1 MKEQTIE
8 HFLADLSAKQST
20 PGAGG
25 AAALV
30 AALGSS
36 LGSMV
41 GNFTIG
47 KKNYQAVETEVKKIV
62 EELEQIKLELEG
74 LIQKDADAFYPL
86 AQAYKLPKETPAE
99 IEYKEKVME
108 EALEGATIVPIDIM
122 KNAVRAIELLERV
135 AEIGNTRLT
144 ADAGTGIV
152 FCKAALE
159 GASLS
164 VYINTTEMQNKQK
177 RHLLNLEAER
187 LVEKG
192 STTANNVYQ
201 MISQSYKLAK

>member
-8 HFLADLSAKQST
+8 HFLTELSAKQST

-30 AALGSS
+30 AALGTA

-47 KKNYQAVETEVKKIV
+47 KKKYLAVETEVEKIV

-135 AEIGNTRLT
+135 AEVGNTRLT

-192 STTANNVYQ
+192 STIANNVYQ